1 MGHGPKRSSVVV
13 ESFLASPEVQAQ
25 QEANIALW
33 KAGIHQ
39 VEHDADKA
47 ALYHKM
53 GEFAVEGLAEL
64 AESKMPGMG
73 DLLRSTFRDSLK
85 AVQDA

>member
-1 MGHGPKRSSVVV
+1 MGHGPKKSSVVV

-25 QEANIALW
+25 QAANIALC
-33 KAGIHQ
+33 KAATHQ

-47 ALYHKM
+47 AIYHAM
-53 GEFAVEGLAEL
+53 GEYAVEGLAVL
-64 AESKMPGMG
+64 AESKAPGMG